1 MSVIL
6 FLPTE
11 FDMMD
16 HGNGID
22 ERSVRYPHLLVLDIP
37 TETQEVFFFFF
48 GLDFVGAWSAGLELA
63 VFAFEDVPV
72 RTRMAHRAD
81 PLNEGRFRLEE
92 VERVVTVSWDS
103 HCEEA
108 SFGEFGMAPE

>member
-1 MSVIL
+1 L
-6 FLPTE
+6 TFQQRRRR
-11 FDMMD
+11 F
-16 HGNGID
+16 
-22 ERSVRYPHLLVLDIP
+22 
-37 TETQEVFFFFF
+37 FFFFF

-108 SFGEFGMAPE
+108 SFGEFGWLLSKSWSVGVSSDAIARHIQVLECDFW